1 MTQLQF
7 AVTGAAA
14 EPFAVVPTLTFG
26 LRITH
31 TGGPDVR
38 GIALRCQVRIEP
50 RRRHYTTSEEERL
63 FELFGEPYR
72 WGETLHSML
81 WAHLSL
87 VVPGFDREVEV
98 PLALTCTYDFEVAA
112 AKYLSSLE
120 DGEIPL
126 LFLFSGM
133 VFGAGEVG
141 MAMAPIPWTQE
152 ASYRLPVRVWGDV
165 MERHFP
171 GTAWIRLRRDA
182 FDALYRFKSRRALP
196 TWEAAVEAL
205 LAEAAERTRV

>member
-1 MTQLQF
+1 MSQLQF

-14 EPFAVVPTLTFG
+14 EPYTVVPTLTFG

-31 TGGPDVR
+31 AGGAAVR
-38 GIALRCQVRIEP
+38 GVALRCQIRIDP
-50 RRRHYTTSEEERL
+50 RRRHYAASEEERL

-72 WGETLHSML
+72 WGETLQSLL
-81 WAHLSL
+81 WAHISL
-87 VVPGFDREVEV
+87 VVPGFDGETDVSL
-98 PLALTCTYDFEVAA
+98 PLTCTYDFDVAA
-112 AKYLSSLE
+112 AKYLRALE
-120 DGEIPL
+120 DGEVPL

-133 VFGAGEVG
+133 VFGAGDQG
-141 MAMAPIPWTQE
+141 MTMAPIPWTQE
-152 ASYRLPVRVWGDV
+152 ARYRLPVRVWQDV

-171 GTAWIRLRRDA
+171 GTAWIRLRRDV

-196 TWEAAVEAL
+196 SWEAAVEAL